1 MNEHASIT
9 ICIPT
14 YERAAMLDKC
24 LAALYDIHIHG
35 HEFNLIVADNGSTD
49 NTQEVIARW
58 KPMFAEMETICQPA
72 NLGPDR
78 NMYSLY
84 MAVKTDYCWLLGDCD
99 SISIQGFSQIEKHLT
114 EGYDVLVINTDEDH
128 FERSKRIYTNVEE
141 FLDEQGWHV
150 TKLSA
155 CVIHRKILDPKYI
168 RRYFDSHFVQW
179 GHLMEYLCQA
189 DAIKVFFDPNICLIY
204 LKDEGKFRQSQ
215 KGAWRQ
221 IPFYVWAR
229 CWSQMVLS
237 LPIKIPYDLKMKVI
251 KDHERKYHWFSIKN
265 LIKNKIK
272 FGEPYIRNYKENRE
286 FVKMV
291 TVASPMLSDIVMY
304 SPIEL
309 ILKPFILLHQRML
322 RMK

>member
-1 MNEHASIT
+1 MNNSPSIT

-14 YERAAMLDKC
+14 YERAVMLDRC
-24 LAALYDIHIHG
+24 LTALYDVQKQG
-35 HEFNLIVADNGSTD
+35 HTFNLIVGDNGSTD
-49 NTQEVIARW
+49 NTKEVIARW
-58 KPMFAEMETICQPA
+58 QPKFARMETIFHST

-84 MAVKTDYCWLLGDCD
+84 MAVKTEYCWLLGDCD
-99 SISIQGFSQIEKHLT
+99 SIRPHDFAKIEKRLQ
-114 EGYDVLVINTDEDH
+114 EGYDVLVINTDESLLVR
-128 FERSKRIYTNVEE
+128 ETKIYTNVKD
-141 FLDEQGWHV
+141 FLNEQGWHV

-155 CVIHRKILDPKYI
+155 CVIKSNILDAKTI

-179 GHLMEYLCQA
+179 GHLMEYLCMA
-189 DAIKVFFDPNICLIY
+189 DTMNVLFDPDIPLVY
-204 LKDEGKFRQSQ
+204 LPDGGNNRQSQ

-265 LIKNKIK
+265 LIKNKIM
-272 FGEPYIRNYKENRE
+272 FGEPYIRNYKENRQ
-286 FVKMV
+286 FVKMAS
-291 TVASPMLSDIVMY
+291 VASPVLSDIVMY
-304 SPIEL
+304 MPVEL
-309 ILKPFILLHQRML
+309 GFKWLIALKNLLR
-322 RMK
+322 K

>member
-1 MNEHASIT
+1 M
-9 ICIPT
+9 
-14 YERAAMLDKC
+14 
-24 LAALYDIHIHG
+24 
-35 HEFNLIVADNGSTD
+35 
-49 NTQEVIARW
+49 
-58 KPMFAEMETICQPA
+58 
-72 NLGPDR
+72 
-78 NMYSLY
+78 
-84 MAVKTDYCWLLGDCD
+84 
-99 SISIQGFSQIEKHLT
+99 
-114 EGYDVLVINTDEDH
+114 
-128 FERSKRIYTNVEE
+128 EE

-286 FVKMV
+286 FVKMAS
-291 TVASPMLSDIVMY
+291 VASPWLSDFVMY
-304 SPIEL
+304 LPIEPIFKLL
-309 ILKPFILLHQRML
+309 ISLKNLLH
-322 RMK
+322 K

>member
-1 MNEHASIT
+1 MTASPLIT

-24 LAALYDIHIHG
+24 LAALYDIQEQG
-35 HEFNLIVADNGSTD
+35 HAFNLIVGDNGSTD
-49 NTQEVIARW
+49 NTRDVIARW
-58 KPMFAEMETICQPA
+58 QLKFVRMETIFHSE

-84 MAVKTDYCWLLGDCD
+84 MAVKTEYCWLLGDCD
-99 SISIQGFSQIEKHLT
+99 SIRPQDFAKIEKHLQ
-114 EGYDVLVINTDEDH
+114 EGYDVLVINTDESLFDR
-128 FERSKRIYTNVEE
+128 ERKIYTNVKD
-141 FLDEQGWHV
+141 FLNEQGWHV

-155 CVIHRKILDPKYI
+155 CVIKSSILDAKNI

-179 GHLMEYLCQA
+179 GHLMEHLCTADTMKVLCDPDIPLVYLP
-189 DAIKVFFDPNICLIY
+189 DN
-204 LKDEGKFRQSQ
+204 GNNRQSQ

-237 LPIKIPYDLKMKVI
+237 LPMKIPYELKMKVI
-251 KDHERKYHWFSIKN
+251 KDHERKYHWFSLKN

-272 FGEPYIRNYKENRE
+272 FGEPYVKNYKENRQ

-291 TVASPMLSDIVMY
+291 TVASPLLTDLIMY
-304 SPIEL
+304 LPIEPIFKIL
-309 ILKPFILLHQRML
+309 IALKNRIKRH
-322 RMK
+322 